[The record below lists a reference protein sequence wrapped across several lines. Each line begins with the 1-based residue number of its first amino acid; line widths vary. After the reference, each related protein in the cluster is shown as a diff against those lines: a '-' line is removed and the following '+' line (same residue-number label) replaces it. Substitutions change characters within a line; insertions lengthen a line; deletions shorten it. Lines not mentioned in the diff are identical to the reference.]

1 MGSRSLADAHEPHP
15 EANGPGKYHFFAVRE
30 WVGSTPRLRNDEHS
44 ELGWFSI
51 DEACQL
57 ELADPSYKILFA
69 RLGRLLSEAEA

>member
-15 EANGPGKYHFFAVRE
+15 QANGPGQYHFFAVRE

-57 ELADPSYKILFA
+57 ELA
-69 RLGRLLSEAEA
+69 GEA